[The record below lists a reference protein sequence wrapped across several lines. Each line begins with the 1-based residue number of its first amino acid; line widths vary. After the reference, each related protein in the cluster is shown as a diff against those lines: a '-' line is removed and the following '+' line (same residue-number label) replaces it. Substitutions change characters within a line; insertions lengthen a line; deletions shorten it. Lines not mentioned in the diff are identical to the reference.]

1 MTAVPTFA
9 ATLARLRTA
18 RRLNHNQLADACGLD
33 HSYISRLERG
43 KREPSRE
50 TVMVLARALG
60 LGDGDRGALLRSAG
74 YWPDCPHAAFSIAFG
89 EAFPDGVTFEI
100 DPSER
105 QSVTLGTMLLGGPS

>member
-18 RRLNHNQLADACGLD
+18 RRLNHNQLAHACGLD

-50 TVMVLARALG
+50 TVMVLARALR
-60 LGDGDRGALLRSAG
+60 LGDHDRGRLLRAAG
-74 YWPDCPHAAFSIAFG
+74 FWPDDPVAAVTIAAD
-89 EAFPDGVTFEI
+89 ELAD
-100 DPSER
+100 ER
-105 QSVTLGTMLLGGPS
+105 RLA